1 MYYIFC
7 NNIILKSGIER
18 KQPIE
23 FVQSV
28 YNTYI
33 RFEMPQENAINER
46 NRKKQLNSSGAQ
58 TIIL

>member
-18 KQPIE
+18 KRSIE

-28 YNTYI
+28 YNTSI
-33 RFEMPQENAINER
+33 WFEMPQENAINER